1 MKKIVM
7 CFGAFDGLHAGH
19 EDYFR
24 QAKQHGDE
32 LIVIIARN
40 TTIVELTGEL
50 PARSEEERLKRVVE
64 HPMVDDARLGYD
76 DDKYRIIE
84 ELKPDIVCLG
94 HDQDA
99 FTENLDTE
107 LYRRGISPQIYRC
120 DPYEPAPPFKM
131 PSYETYEEENNF
143 AEAEYEDRGLPL

>member
-1 MKKIVM
+1 M

-24 QAKQHGDE
+24 QAKERGDE
-32 LIVIIARN
+32 LFVVVARN
-40 TTIVELTGEL
+40 STIVELTGEL
-50 PARSEEERLKRVVE
+50 PERSEDDRLKRVVE
-64 HPMVDDARLGYD
+64 HPLVDDARLGYE

-84 ELKPDIVCLG
+84 ELRPDIVCLG

-107 LYRRGISPQIYRC
+107 LYRRGVSCVIQRC
-120 DPYEPAPPFKM
+120 DPYEPAPAFKS
-131 PSYETYEEENNF
+131 PYEQFEEENF